1 MNDELIQIKND
12 VENIQQKTAGTVIP
26 LYPGIELCYLAFSAD
41 SFSVH
46 HKAMPH
52 IIQINYCKAGQIVWE
67 MKSGNSIY
75 LNPGDFSLHTMKAC
89 TDSVLTFPNGIYQGL
104 SIYIDLQEVSN
115 QPPEPLNGSNIL
127 ETILP
132 EKFCWN
138 DSPVFLAGNEQTES
152 IFSAF
157 FNQPESLK
165 LPYQKIKTMELLLY
179 LGKTELT
186 SSQQLSEYKTGQIR
200 IVQEIHDQLT
210 RHMEQRITIEELS
223 RKYLINPTTLKTAFK
238 SIYGTSIAAHIK
250 EHRMEQA
257 AKMLKETDKSI
268 AEIARAVGYDSQSK
282 FTASFKTYFKVLPK
296 EYRKNAPRLMPG
308 CLMKNTFSL

>member
-1 MNDELIQIKND
+1 MNDELIQIKNHI
-12 VENIQQKTAGTVIP
+12 ENFQQETAGTVIP
-26 LYPGIELCYLAFSAD
+26 LYPGIDLCYLAFSTN

-67 MKSGNSIY
+67 MKSQNRIY

-89 TDSVLTFPNGIYQGL
+89 TDSVLTFPKDIYEGL
-104 SIYIDLQEVSN
+104 SICIDLQEVSDN
-115 QPPEPLNGSNIL
+115 PPELLNGSNL
-127 ETILP
+127 FETILP
-132 EKFCWN
+132 KIFREN
-138 DSPVFLAGNEQTES
+138 DAPVFLAGNEQTEN

-157 FNQPESLK
+157 FNQPEELK
-165 LPYQKIKTMELLLY
+165 LPYQKIKTIELLLY
-179 LGKTELT
+179 LGKTEPA
-186 SSQQLSEYKTGQIR
+186 SSQQLSEYKTEQICVVR
-200 IVQEIHDQLT
+200 EIHDQLT
-210 RHMEQRITIEELS
+210 RHMEQRVTIEELS

-257 AKMLKETDKSI
+257 AKMLKETDESI

-282 FTASFKTYFKVLPK
+282 FTAAFKAYFKVLPK
-296 EYRKNAPRLMPG
+296 EYRKKFP
-308 CLMKNTFSL
+308 S

>member
-12 VENIQQKTAGTVIP
+12 AENIQQKTAGTVIS
-26 LYPGIELCYLAFSAD
+26 LYPGIELCYLTFSAN

-52 IIQINYCKAGQIVWE
+52 IIQINHCKAGQIVWE
-67 MKSGNSIY
+67 MKSGNRIY

-89 TDSVLTFPNGIYQGL
+89 TDSMFTFPSGIYQGL
-104 SIYIDLQEVSN
+104 SIYIDLQEVSEH
-115 QPPEPLNGSNIL
+115 PPELLKGSNIF

-132 EKFCWN
+132 EKFCRN

-179 LGKTELT
+179 LSKTELT
-186 SSQQLSEYKTGQIR
+186 SSQQLSEYKTEQIR
-200 IVQEIHDQLT
+200 MIREIHDQLT

-223 RKYLINPTTLKTAFK
+223 RKYLINPTTLKNAFK

-257 AKMLKETDKSI
+257 AKMLTETDKSI

-282 FTASFKTYFKVLPK
+282 FTAAFKTYFKVLPK
-296 EYRKNAPRLMPG
+296 EYRK
-308 CLMKNTFSL
+308 K

>member
-1 MNDELIQIKND
+1 MNGELVKIQK
-12 VENIQQKTAGTVIP
+12 EMERFHQKVANAVIP
-26 LYPGIELCYLAFSAD
+26 LYPGIELCYLTFSTD
-41 SFSVH
+41 SFSVQ
-46 HKAMPH
+46 HKALSH
-52 IIQINYCKAGQIVWE
+52 ILQINYCKAGQMMWE
-67 MKSGNSIY
+67 MKNENRIY
-75 LNPGDFSLHTMKAC
+75 LNPGDFSLHTMKTC

-104 SIYIDLQEVSN
+104 SIYIDLQEVSDH
-115 QPPEPLNGSNIL
+115 PPELLKGSNIF

-132 EKFCWN
+132 EKFCRN

-179 LGKTELT
+179 LSKTELT
-186 SSQQLSEYKTGQIR
+186 SSQQLSEYKTDQIHIIR
-200 IVQEIHDQLT
+200 EIHDQLT

-223 RKYLINPTTLKTAFK
+223 KKYLVNPTTLKTAFK

-268 AEIARAVGYDSQSK
+268 AEIARTVGYDSQSK
-282 FTASFKTYFKVLPK
+282 FTAAFKTYFKVLPK
-296 EYRKNAPRLMPG
+296 EYRK
-308 CLMKNTFSL
+308 K

>member
-1 MNDELIQIKND
+1 MNDELIQIKNHI
-12 VENIQQKTAGTVIP
+12 ENFQQETAGTVIP
-26 LYPGIELCYLAFSAD
+26 LYPGIDLCYLTFSTN

-67 MKSGNSIY
+67 MKSQNRIY

-89 TDSVLTFPNGIYQGL
+89 TDSVLTFPKDIYEGL
-104 SIYIDLQEVSN
+104 SICIDLQEVSDN
-115 QPPEPLNGSNIL
+115 PPELLNGSNL
-127 ETILP
+127 FETILP
-132 EKFCWN
+132 KIFREN
-138 DSPVFLAGNEQTES
+138 DAPVFLAGNEQTEN

-157 FNQPESLK
+157 FNQPEELK
-165 LPYQKIKTMELLLY
+165 LPYQKIKTIELLLY
-179 LGKTELT
+179 LGKTEPA
-186 SSQQLSEYKTGQIR
+186 SSQQLSEYKTEQICVVR
-200 IVQEIHDQLT
+200 EIHDQLT
-210 RHMEQRITIEELS
+210 RHMEQRVTIEELS

-257 AKMLKETDKSI
+257 AKMLKETDESI

-282 FTASFKTYFKVLPK
+282 FTAAFKAYFKVLPK
-296 EYRKNAPRLMPG
+296 EYRKKFP
-308 CLMKNTFSL
+308 S

>member
-1 MNDELIQIKND
+1 MNDELIQIKNNI
-12 VENIQQKTAGTVIP
+12 ENFQQETAGTVIP
-26 LYPGIELCYLAFSAD
+26 LYPGIDLCYLTFSTN

-52 IIQINYCKAGQIVWE
+52 IIQINYCKTGQIVWE
-67 MKSGNSIY
+67 MKSQNRIY

-89 TDSVLTFPNGIYQGL
+89 TDSVLTFPKDIYEGL
-104 SIYIDLQEVSN
+104 SIYIDLQEVSGN
-115 QPPEPLNGSNIL
+115 PPELLSDSSIF

-132 EKFCWN
+132 KIFHEN
-138 DSPVFLAGNEQTES
+138 DAPVFLAGNEQTEN

-157 FNQPESLK
+157 FNQPEELK
-165 LPYQKIKTMELLLY
+165 LPYQKIKTVELLLY
-179 LGKTELT
+179 LGKTELA
-186 SSQQLSEYKTGQIR
+186 SSQQLSEYKTEQIR
-200 IVQEIHDQLT
+200 VVREIHNQLT

-223 RKYLINPTTLKTAFK
+223 KKYLINPTTLKTAFK

-257 AKMLKETDKSI
+257 AKMLKETDKNI

-282 FTASFKTYFKVLPK
+282 FTVAFKTYFEVLPK
-296 EYRKNAPRLMPG
+296 EYRK
-308 CLMKNTFSL
+308 K

>member
-1 MNDELIQIKND
+1 MNGELVKIQK
-12 VENIQQKTAGTVIP
+12 EMERFHQKVANAVIP
-26 LYPGIELCYLAFSAD
+26 LYPGIELCYLTFSTD
-41 SFSVH
+41 SFSVQ
-46 HKAMPH
+46 HKALSH
-52 IIQINYCKAGQIVWE
+52 IIQINYCKAGQMMWE
-67 MKSGNSIY
+67 MKNGNRIY

-104 SIYIDLQEVSN
+104 SIYIDLQEVSDH
-115 QPPEPLNGSNIL
+115 PPELLKGSNIF

-132 EKFCWN
+132 EKFCRN

-179 LGKTELT
+179 LSKTELT
-186 SSQQLSEYKTGQIR
+186 SSQQLSEYKAEQIR
-200 IVQEIHDQLT
+200 IIREIHDQLT

-223 RKYLINPTTLKTAFK
+223 KKYLINPTTLKTAFK

-268 AEIARAVGYDSQSK
+268 AEIARAVGYDSQSR
-282 FTASFKTYFKVLPK
+282 FTAAFKTYFKVLPK
-296 EYRKNAPRLMPG
+296 EYRK
-308 CLMKNTFSL
+308 K

>member
-1 MNDELIQIKND
+1 MNDELIRIKND
-12 VENIQQKTAGTVIP
+12 VESFQQKPASTAIP
-26 LYPGIELCYLAFSAD
+26 LYPGIELCYLTFSSD

-52 IIQINYCKAGQIVWE
+52 IIQINYCKSGQLMWE
-67 MKSGNSIY
+67 MKNGNRIY

-104 SIYIDLQEVSN
+104 SIYIDLQEVSDY
-115 QPPEPLNGSNIL
+115 PPELLKGSNIF

-132 EKFCWN
+132 EKFCRN

-157 FNQPESLK
+157 FNQPEELK
-165 LPYQKIKTMELLLY
+165 LSYQKIKTMELLLY

-186 SSQQLSEYKTGQIR
+186 SSQRLSEYKTEQIR
-200 IVQEIHDQLT
+200 IIREIHDQLT
-210 RHMEQRITIEELS
+210 LHMEQRITIEELS

-257 AKMLKETDKSI
+257 AKMLRESEMSI
-268 AEIARAVGYDSQSK
+268 AEIAKAVGYDSQSK
-282 FTASFKTYFKVLPK
+282 FSIAFKSFFNVLPR
-296 EYRKNAPRLMPG
+296 EYRKFP
-308 CLMKNTFSL
+308 TV